1 MSDKESVNQMKK
13 AGAGLS
19 VEEQYLFELLRRSLT
34 ECVTPTESSQ
44 DELPKEIDWNKL
56 IYMAK
61 QHSVL
66 SLLYNVLAEEERLAG
81 EARKQLEQVA
91 QSIVRQN
98 YRLLFLSKHLVKEL
112 TKAKVPVAVLKGVAT
127 AGFFPTPELRKSGDV
142 DLLLLDKSKQDVAKQ
157 IMEGMGAVEEP
168 IQRSHHHV
176 TYGIREGI
184 ELELHTMLAE
194 PFDNE
199 KMNRYME
206 SLLADC
212 RSHVQYQEVMGVSL
226 PILTGAYHAYELLL
240 HMLQHF
246 LRSGFGLKL
255 LCDWVAF
262 WNGEQGSEEE
272 KLYIR
277 LVEESGV
284 KGFSDMV
291 TLACC
296 QYMGLDE
303 KKVEFMQLPTDYDVE
318 GFVKEILEAE
328 EFGRSS
334 EERMVTLRGT
344 SFMDYVREF
353 HHQMHLNFPNAG
365 KVFLFWP
372 ILWVVTLVRFL
383 RNNRRVRG
391 VSGMAVLKKA
401 GQRSKFMEQMKLF
414 K

>member
-1 MSDKESVNQMKK
+1 MSDKESVNQVKK
-13 AGAGLS
+13 AGEGLS
-19 VEEQYLFELLRRSLT
+19 AEEQYLFKLLRRSLT
-34 ECVTPTESSQ
+34 ECVTSTERSQ
-44 DELPKEIDWNKL
+44 DELPQEIDWDKL

-66 SLLYNVLAEEERLAG
+66 SLLYDVLAEEERLDGA
-81 EARKQLEQVA
+81 ARKQLEQVA
-91 QSIVRQN
+91 QSIVQQN
-98 YRLLFLSKHLVKEL
+98 YRLLFLSKHLVEEL
-112 TKAKVPVAVLKGVAT
+112 AKAEVPVAVLKGVAT

-142 DLLLLDKSKQDVAKQ
+142 DLLLLDENKREAAKK
-157 IMEGMGAVEEP
+157 IMEGMGAVEESV
-168 IQRSHHHV
+168 QRSHHHV
-176 TYGIREGI
+176 TYAIREGI

-194 PFDNE
+194 PFDND

-212 RSHVQYQEVMGVSL
+212 RSHVRYQEVMGVSL
-226 PILTGAYHAYELLL
+226 PILTGAYHGYELLL

-262 WNGEQGSEEE
+262 WNQEQGSEEE

-291 TLACC
+291 TLVCC
-296 QYMGLDE
+296 QYMGLNE
-303 KKVEFMQLPTDYDVE
+303 KKVEFMHLPTDYDVE

-328 EFGRSS
+328 EFGKSS
-334 EERMVTLRGT
+334 GERMVTLRSS

-365 KVFLFWP
+365 KKILLWP
-372 ILWVVTLVRFL
+372 VLWGITLTRFL
-383 RNNRRVRG
+383 RNNRRIRG

-401 GQRSKFMEQMKLF
+401 GQRSKFVEQMKLF